1 MMTAVCPVT
10 PSVSYL
16 IHEVLGVYE
25 ISTSSV
31 GLFENVRRFI
41 KHFIFNI
48 IIIIIILYKVILYKV
63 TYGFRL

>member
-48 IIIIIILYKVILYKV
+48 IIIIILYKVILYKV